1 MKPIITATARKMST
15 RRDKRNRKVTTRSLC
30 AVACIAIYTLCF
42 KNSQQNPTGVVR
54 CFAAAPTT
62 PSSSPSSGPSSNS
75 HRRQTNQS
83 FLLGLGRRSNRNP
96 PTLTTVDRRRRHH
109 HRFDL
114 RRYSGSRSWLKAA
127 AADDDNNSEI
137 PTDSDDCT
145 EIKVYPKGQQQ
156 QNQNQAREETPVSKK
171 SVAPSATNGDSD
183 RLGNWPCMDDMDKE
197 LIRISLPVI
206 GNYAIGPL
214 IGAVDLFWVN
224 RMGNA
229 LAVAGQSA
237 ANQVFSSAFWFVS
250 FLPSVTAT
258 LVSKAYA
265 QGDKEKTQDAICQAL
280 FVGFFIAMVGT
291 PAMFFYP
298 DKALSSVLNAGAPA
312 LEFAKP
318 YLLIRS
324 FAFLPSLVSLV
335 GFSAFR
341 GILDTQT
348 PVKISAAANIFNCI
362 LDPILIFALAMGVPG
377 AALATLAAEVISAI
391 IYLFLLKRRDLIRW
405 TKLVQPPSWTSLEPL
420 VKGGAALQLRN
431 LSLNLTFLAV
441 ARVTQSIDQSGVA
454 AAAHAMAIQTFQ
466 IGGIVLLALSTVAQ
480 TIVPTAMVS
489 RLSFTKGDKTN
500 SKGEQKWGKRTQAT
514 TTSVGG
520 LDYARATVNRLMSWG
535 FVLGCGLGAL
545 QLLLLPAIRR
555 ATPLQEVRD
564 AAKVPAIIASVLQI
578 INGLVFIGEGVMI
591 GTGSFLQLS
600 LSTVVATTGCLWA
613 LWFFP
618 PRIGLTGVVSFFED
632 SEILFQTSF
641 QDVR

>member
-1 MKPIITATARKMST
+1 
-15 RRDKRNRKVTTRSLC
+15 
-30 AVACIAIYTLCF
+30 
-42 KNSQQNPTGVVR
+42 
-54 CFAAAPTT
+54 
-62 PSSSPSSGPSSNS
+62 
-75 HRRQTNQS
+75 
-83 FLLGLGRRSNRNP
+83 
-96 PTLTTVDRRRRHH
+96 
-109 HRFDL
+109 
-114 RRYSGSRSWLKAA
+114 
-127 AADDDNNSEI
+127 
-137 PTDSDDCT
+137 
-145 EIKVYPKGQQQ
+145 
-156 QNQNQAREETPVSKK
+156 
-171 SVAPSATNGDSD
+171 
-183 RLGNWPCMDDMDKE
+183 MDEMDKE

-229 LAVAGQSA
+229 LAVAGQAA

-265 QGDKEKTQDAICQAL
+265 QGDQKQTQDAICQAL
-280 FVGFFIAMVGT
+280 FVGFFIALVGT
-291 PAMFFYP
+291 PAMLLNP
-298 DKALSSVLNAGAPA
+298 DKALSSVLPAGAPA
-312 LEFAKP
+312 LEYAKP

-348 PVKISAAANIFNCI
+348 PVKISAAANVFNCI
-362 LDPILIFALAMGVPG
+362 LDPILIFGLAMGVPG
-377 AALATLAAEVISAI
+377 AAAATLAAEVISAVT
-391 IYLFLLKRRDLIRW
+391 YMVLLKRRDLIKW
-405 TKLVQPPSWTSLEPL
+405 AKIIQPPSWNSLEPL
-420 VKGGAALQLRN
+420 LKGGAALQLRN

-441 ARVTQSIDQSGVA
+441 ARVTQSIDTSGVA

-480 TIVPTAMVS
+480 TVVPTAMVAGPK
-489 RLSFTKGDKTN
+489 RKGN
-500 SKGEQKWGKRTQAT
+500 KWGKRTGNST
-514 TTSVGG
+514 KNVGG

-535 FVLGCGLGAL
+535 FVLGCGLGAI

-555 ATPLQEVRD
+555 ATPIQEVRD
-564 AAKVPAIIASVLQI
+564 AATMPAIIASVLQI

-600 LSTVVATTGCLWA
+600 LSTVVATAGCLWA

-618 PRIGLTGVVSFFED
+618 PKIGLTGVVCYVLFF
-632 SEILFQTSF
+632 F
-641 QDVR
+641 